1 MIKRKIGQTAI
12 LNRLSKLEEIQAI
25 KSLVESVYITV
36 EEDGRLSIGLG
47 ADAHYFETMFE
58 VESYLLTL
66 PGVTNKTILFIDDIA
81 CASDDLYLPGE
92 PLLYYISSADR
103 KRFIAVALTPEE
115 WLSLYIELI
124 QKLLV
129 TSVEKPDMVLIGFDD
144 PALKDLIENK
154 NSMSIEQL
162 IERYKDHKW
171 FAKGR

>member
-1 MIKRKIGQTAI
+1 MIKRKIGETAI
-12 LNRLSKLEEIQAI
+12 LNRLNKLEEIQAI

-47 ADAHYFETMFE
+47 ADARYFETMFE
-58 VESYLLTL
+58 IESYLLTL
-66 PGVTNKTILFIDDIA
+66 PGVTNKTILFIDDMA

-92 PLLYYISSADR
+92 ALLYYIGSANR
-103 KRFIAVALTPEE
+103 KRFIAAALTPEE
-115 WLSLYIELI
+115 WLPLYIELI

-129 TSVEKPDMVLIGFDD
+129 TSVEKPDMVLIGFNN
-144 PALKDLIENK
+144 PALKDLMENQ

-171 FAKGR
+171 FKKF

>member
-12 LNRLSKLEEIQAI
+12 LNRLNKLEEIQAI

-58 VESYLLTL
+58 AESYLLTL
-66 PGVTNKTILFIDDIA
+66 PGVTNKTVLFLDDME
-81 CASDDLYLPGE
+81 CASDNLYLPGE
-92 PLLYYISSADR
+92 PLLYYIGSADR
-103 KRFIAVALTPEE
+103 KRFVAAALTPEE
-115 WLSLYIELI
+115 WLPLYIELI

-129 TSVEKPDMVLIGFDD
+129 TAVEKPDMVLIGFDD

-154 NSMSIEQL
+154 DSMSIEQL
-162 IERYKDHKW
+162 IERYKNHKW